1 MARQKNDGLGRLGGR
16 AKGTPNK
23 ITTELRDKFRQFAQE
38 NFEMFETEWKG
49 LEGKD
54 KCKVFIDI
62 CKFVV
67 PSLTSVELN
76 DTTEQRS
83 EVEDLIK
90 NLRDEMEK
98 GTE

>member
-1 MARQKNDGLGRLGGR
+1 MARQKNDGFGRLGGR

-38 NFEMFETEWKG
+38 NFEMFDMEWKG

-76 DTTEQRS
+76 GTTEQNS
-83 EVEDLIK
+83 EIEEMLRQ
-90 NLRDEMEK
+90 LRDE
-98 GTE
+98 

>member
-1 MARQKNDGLGRLGGR
+1 MARQKNDGLGRMGGR
-16 AKGTPNK
+16 IKGTPNK
-23 ITTELRDKFRQFAQE
+23 ITTELRDKFRQFAQD
-38 NFEMFETEWKG
+38 NFAKFEKEWKG

-76 DTTEQRS
+76 DMTDRGS
-83 EVEDLIK
+83 DIEDRLRA
-90 NLRDEMEK
+90 LRDEEK